1 MENEVIEEQ
10 IAVYEIPKFSF
21 LSLITRSIA
30 GFGGGIAGTLVL
42 LIIWML
48 SNSILAPVMAP
59 ADEVITL
66 DPLFIFVLMGMIF
79 ISTLVANIVGP
90 LLISFTQKE
99 RYQRITTALF
109 QIFIINIIVFLITIP
124 VYLFSSG
131 FGMQFLSYAAGLQIT
146 FSILASALVFEIV
159 SNFKYALVG
168 VYGTI
173 IAILTGIAVNIMFYQ
188 VTGSATILL
197 FVALPLLWGGIGFTS
212 GIVTMLYNWM
222 VGVWGN
228 DFLATSTSFA
238 KDYGIAEEDIPVEV
252 DIEKP
257 KDTEGV
263 DFLRNDGNGDI
274 Q

>member
-1 MENEVIEEQ
+1 MENEITEEQ
-10 IAVYEIPKFSF
+10 SVAYDAPKFSF

-48 SNSILAPVMAP
+48 SNSVLAPVMAP
-59 ADEVITL
+59 ADEIVEL

-79 ISTLVANIVGP
+79 ISTLVSNMVGP

-99 RYQRITTALF
+99 RYQRTATALF
-109 QIFIINIIVFLITIP
+109 QIFIINIIIFLITIP

-131 FGMQFLSYAAGLQIT
+131 FGIQFLSYAAGLQIS

-173 IAILTGIAVNIMFYQ
+173 VAILSGIAINIMFYQ
-188 VTGSATILL
+188 ATGSATVLL
-197 FVALPLLWGGIGFTS
+197 FVALPLLWGGVGFTS

-222 VGVWGN
+222 VSVWGN
-228 DFLATSTSFA
+228 DFLATSQSFS
-238 KDYGIAEEDIPVEV
+238 KDYGIAEEPIEVEV
-252 DIEKP
+252 DEKVE
-257 KDTEGV
+257 DTEGI
-263 DFLRNDGNGDI
+263 DFLRHDGHD